1 MNIRE
6 VLAQI
11 LTLPSFY
18 AISYQEDIVRLAIAS
33 RVAFDPYVRSALA
46 FINHIVEE
54 HDIWQQDMCIE
65 EYMQSDAFFE
75 AIQEDMCLSCG
86 MRPCESWLGGTE
98 CSDCFYDH

>member
-1 MNIRE
+1 MSIRE

-18 AISYQEDIVRLAIAS
+18 TISYQEDIVRLAIAS
-33 RVAFDPYVRSALA
+33 REAFDPYVRSALA

-54 HDIWQQDMCIE
+54 HDIWHQDMCIE
-65 EYMQSDAFFE
+65 EMQSDALFE
-75 AIQEDMCLSCG
+75 AIQEKMCLSCG
-86 MRPCESWLGGTE
+86 MRPGESWLGGTE